1 MLYLK
6 RIYVC
11 IEDSAYEGDFHC
23 LRQKLALDHVEL
35 TFLTSANAAD
45 TVSPT
50 DAGSPAKPY
59 EAAQDSLASVE
70 KERKMEACLWIT
82 DSAPLAARWVGEQK
96 AVLALRHEKNR
107 EQDFSGLAYAMEEP
121 AELEAVYLDRIY
133 RRYRGLPW
141 DILTTE
147 RCRLRETTVED
158 VDSFFRIYSD
168 PEIVQYTEELYPDKE
183 QERAYVREYIEK
195 IYAFYQCG
203 VWTVIEKSSG
213 AVIGRAGYSF
223 REGYE
228 APELGFVIALP
239 WQRQGIAYEICR
251 GILEYGRE
259 ELFFERVQAFVQ
271 VENQASLR
279 LCEKLGF
286 EKREEL
292 VMNGKPHFR
301 LEKCLYH

>member
-1 MLYLK
+1 MIYLK
-6 RIYVC
+6 QIYVC
-11 IEDSAYEGDFHC
+11 IEEKAFEEEFRRLGE
-23 LRQKLALDHVEL
+23 KLASEGVEL
-35 TFLTSANAAD
+35 ALMKF
-45 TVSPT
+45 
-50 DAGSPAKPY
+50 AGSENGMSPM
-59 EAAQDSLASVE
+59 EAMSPEDNRNLLISVE
-70 KERKMEACLWIT
+70 KEEGKVACLWIT
-82 DSAPLAARWVGEQK
+82 DSAPLAVRWVGEQK
-96 AVLALRHEKNR
+96 AVLVLRHEKNR
-107 EQDFSGLAYAMEEP
+107 EQDFSNLTYAMEEP
-121 AELEAVYLDRIY
+121 AQLDGTYLDRVY

-158 VDSFFRIYSD
+158 VDSFFHIYSN
-168 PEIVQYTEELYPDKE
+168 PEIVQYTEELYPDRE

-203 VWTVIEKSSG
+203 VWTVLEKSSG

-223 REGYE
+223 REGFE
-228 APELGFVIALP
+228 APELGFVIGRS
-239 WQRQGIAYEICR
+239 WQGRGIAYEICR

-259 ELFFERVQAFVQ
+259 ELLFERVQALVR

-286 EKREEL
+286 EKKEEL